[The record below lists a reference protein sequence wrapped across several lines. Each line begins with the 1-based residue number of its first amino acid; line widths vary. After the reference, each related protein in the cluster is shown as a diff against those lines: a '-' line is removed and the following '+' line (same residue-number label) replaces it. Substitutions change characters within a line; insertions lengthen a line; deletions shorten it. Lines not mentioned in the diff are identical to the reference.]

1 MNLELAFLAPLTKTK
16 MFKIYTNVCTAYMYI
31 VQFVHT
37 VHMYILVLKILRSL
51 KKSVLRM
58 CNFKPNSIVYIEE
71 SFASK

>member
-1 MNLELAFLAPLTKTK
+1 M
-16 MFKIYTNVCTAYMYI
+16 YCVHVHCTICTYS
-31 VQFVHT
+31 T